1 MTKPGGL
8 TKLSSGERAVQR
20 QIVDGLRARNYEVII
35 THDAKHKPVHIGITD
50 LIVPIMC
57 GVMFIEVKGEDGKA
71 SEEQMSFLA
80 RMRAMGHVAIVAR
93 NWDDVERQ
101 L

>member
-1 MTKPGGL
+1 MT
-8 TKLSSGERAVQR
+8 ERQVQR
-20 QIVDGLRARNYEVII
+20 QIVDGLRARHYEVIV
-35 THDAKHKPVHIGITD
+35 THDAKHKPVHPGITD
-50 LIVPIMC
+50 LIVVTMC
-57 GVMFIEVKGEDGKA
+57 GVMFIECKGDGGRV

-80 RMRAMGHVAIVAR
+80 RMRALGHVAIVAT